1 MNNNNNNN
9 NFKVSLFLVG
19 FVVVVVLPIF
29 FGMVESMLDF
39 AIGNQEFNSN
49 SNSNTF
55 RIISSSENKD
65 FDSVLKEYANQNNID
80 IQIDYAG
87 TLEIMNKLN
96 QGENYDAVWC
106 SNSIWLYMLDGSV
119 KVSDSKSTNTEPVIF
134 AVTKSKAEELGFID
148 EEIYTEDIVDAIK
161 SGDLKF
167 SMANPTRTNTGA
179 TAYLGLLTTL
189 AGSPEILREE
199 NLEEEDLKENL
210 VSLFSGMERTS
221 GEEDFLEEVFLSG
234 DYDAVV
240 SYESSIIRM
249 NKTLESEGKEVLYAL
264 YPKDGVSISDSPFAY
279 INNGNDNKKEV
290 FKALQSY
297 VLSSEGQKKLQE
309 YGRRTWYGGIN
320 KDADKTI
327 FNPEWGIDTENYIAT
342 VKYPSTTVIKKALAL
357 YQSELRKPTHVV
369 FCLDYSGSMYG
380 SGNTQLVNAMEYIL
394 NVESASKDLLQF
406 SEKDKITVIPFSTS
420 VLDIWEVDNGLD
432 TYEVIDQI
440 IEQNPTGA
448 TALYPACQKALEI
461 LNEEDL
467 DYYNVSI
474 IVMTDGEA
482 NVGNFYELKYDYNI
496 IKKDIP
502 IYSIMFGDAK
512 ENQLIDIANL
522 TNAKVFDGRTNLLE
536 AFKEVRGYN

>member
-1 MNNNNNNN
+1 MNNNN
-9 NFKVSLFLVG
+9 NFKISLVLV
-19 FVVVVVLPIF
+19 FTVIFILPLI
-29 FGMVESMLDF
+29 FGMVESLLDT
-39 AIGNQEFNSN
+39 IDESKNNSAN
-49 SNSNTF
+49 NNVF

-65 FDSVLKEYANQNNID
+65 FDALLKEYANQNNID
-80 IQIDYAG
+80 VQIDYAG

-134 AVTKSKAEELGFID
+134 AVTKSKAEELGFIN
-148 EEIYTEDIVDAIK
+148 EEIYTEDIVNAIQ

-199 NLEEEDLKENL
+199 NLQEEELKENL

-221 GEEDFLEEVFLSG
+221 GEEDFLEEIFLNG

-249 NKTLESEGKEVLYAL
+249 NKTLEAEGKEVLYAL

-279 INNGNDNKKEV
+279 INNGNDNKKEI

-327 FNPEWGIDTENYIAT
+327 FNPDWGIDTENYIAT
-342 VKYPSTTVIKKALAL
+342 VKYPSTNVIKKALAL
-357 YQSELRKPTHVV
+357 YQSELRKPTHVA

-380 SGNTQLVNAMEYIL
+380 TGNKQLVSAMEYIL
-394 NVESASKDLLQF
+394 NEETASKDLLQF

-420 VLDIWEVDNGLD
+420 VLDIWETDNGLETAD
-432 TYEVIDQI
+432 LINKVNN
-440 IEQNPTGA
+440 QNPTGA

-467 DYYNVSI
+467 EYYNLSI

-482 NVGNFYELKYDYNI
+482 NVGSLYELQNDYYNI
-496 IKKDIP
+496 NKDIP

-512 ENQLIDIANL
+512 EKQLIDIANL

>member
-1 MNNNNNNN
+1 MNNN
-9 NFKVSLFLVG
+9 NFKISLFLVG
-19 FVVVVVLPIF
+19 FLVVIFLPF
-29 FGMVESMLDF
+29 VFGIVESIYDLVNSDT
-39 AIGNQEFNSN
+39 GLGSNENSN
-49 SNSNTF
+49 VF

-134 AVTKSKAEELGFID
+134 AVTKSKAEELGFIG

-380 SGNTQLVNAMEYIL
+380 SGNTQLVNAMKYIL
-394 NVESASKDLLQF
+394 SVESASKDLLQF

-496 IKKDIP
+496 INKDIP

>member
-1 MNNNNNNN
+1 MNNN
-9 NFKVSLFLVG
+9 NFKISLFLVG
-19 FVVVVVLPIF
+19 LIFIVFLPIL
-29 FGMVESMLDF
+29 FGIVESISELTSDGKVF
-39 AIGNQEFNSN
+39 SSKENSN
-49 SNSNTF
+49 VF
-55 RIISSSENKD
+55 KIISSSENKD
-65 FDSVLKEYANQNNID
+65 FDSLIKDFASKNDID
-80 IQIDYAG
+80 IEIDYAG

-119 KVSDSKSTNTEPVIF
+119 KISDSKSTNTEPVIF
-134 AVTKSKAEELGFID
+134 AVTKSKADELGFID
-148 EEIYTEDIVDAIK
+148 KEIYTEDIVDAIQ
-161 SGDLKF
+161 SGNLKF

-199 NLEEEDLKENL
+199 YLDEEELKTNL
-210 VSLFSGMERTS
+210 VSLFSGMERSS

-240 SYESSIIRM
+240 TYESSIIRM
-249 NKTLESEGKEVLYAL
+249 NKTLEAEGKEVLYAL

-279 INNGNDNKKEV
+279 IDNGSDNKKEI
-290 FKALQSY
+290 FKKLQGY
-297 VLSSEGQKKLQE
+297 ILSSEGQLKLQE

-320 KDADKTI
+320 KNADKNI
-327 FNPEWGIDTENYIAT
+327 FNPNWGIDTENYIAT

-380 SGNTQLVNAMEYIL
+380 SGNKQLVKAMEYIL
-394 NVESASKDLLQF
+394 NEEEAGKDLLQF
-406 SEKDKITVIPFSTS
+406 SEKDKITVIPFATGVSD
-420 VLDIWEVDNGLD
+420 VWETNSGLETAD
-432 TYEVIDQI
+432 LIYKITV
-440 IEQNPTGA
+440 QNPTGA

-467 DYYNVSI
+467 EYYNPSI

-482 NVGNFYELKYDYNI
+482 NVGSLSELQVDYNTI
-496 IKKDIP
+496 NKDIP
-502 IYSIMFGDAK
+502 IYSIMFGEAK
-512 ENQLIDIANL
+512 EKQLIDIANL
-522 TNAKVFDGRTNLLE
+522 THAKVFDGRTNLLE